1 MWQISLASEE
11 SAGCTTPG
19 VYRSIRESIEIE
31 SVAAHDECLFVPDL
45 EHYLTPLTILLG
57 IQRG

>member
-11 SAGCTTPG
+11 SATPG